1 MQMAKLSKDEK
12 IAQINAELEK
22 FETQKKKLKEKQKEL
37 ENEINLETGKYFIE
51 KMNMKNISMQK
62 RKKAIDEIA
71 ELDLF
76 KNQ

>member
-1 MQMAKLSKDEK
+1 MAKLSKDEK

>member
-1 MQMAKLSKDEK
+1 MAKLSKDEK

-22 FETQKKKLKEKQKEL
+22 FETQKRKLKEKQKEL

-51 KMNMKNISMQK
+51 KMKMKNISMQK